1 MTSKNESEAVIKLDS
16 DLIASAEAYLE
27 KLPKTPSEVV
37 EYWAYLG
44 KAAAEQLTEYEQ
56 LMLLSG
62 SGEISVGYTQDKT

>member
-56 LMLLSG
+56 LLLMSG
-62 SGEISVGYTQDKT
+62 SGEINVGHIQGKP

>member
-56 LMLLSG
+56 LLLMSG
-62 SGEISVGYTQDKT
+62 SGTLDIKNVTSE

>member
-27 KLPKTPSEVV
+27 KLPKTPSEVI

-56 LMLLSG
+56 LMLMSG
-62 SGEISVGYTQDKT
+62 AGEINVGHRQGKS